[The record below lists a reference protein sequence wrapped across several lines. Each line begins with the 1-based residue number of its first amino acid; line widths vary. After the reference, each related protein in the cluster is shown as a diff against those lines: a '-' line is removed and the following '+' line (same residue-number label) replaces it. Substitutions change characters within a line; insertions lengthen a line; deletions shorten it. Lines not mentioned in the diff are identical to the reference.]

1 MNKSDALRLDN
12 QLCFSLYAASKE
24 IIKMYKPFL
33 DPFGLT
39 YTQYIVLL
47 VLWEEDHITV
57 SNLGSRLLLDSGTLT
72 PLLKKLETA
81 GYLTRERSKEDERTV
96 IVALT
101 KAGITLQNS
110 FLDLPSRMY
119 CSLGMA
125 CEETVQLKEML
136 DSLLKGL
143 TSNKKQTH

>member
-1 MNKSDALRLDN
+1 MNNSDALRLDN

-57 SNLGSRLLLDSGTLT
+57 TNLGKKLLLDSGTLT
-72 PLLKKLETA
+72 PLLKKMETA

-101 KAGITLQNS
+101 TAGVSLKSS
-110 FLDLPSRMY
+110 FLVLPSRMF
-119 CSLGMA
+119 CSLGMP
-125 CEETVQLKEML
+125 CEETVRLKGML
-136 DSLLKGL
+136 DTLLKGL
-143 TSNKKQTH
+143 VSEKK